1 MDDDFIRVLIIAGIT
16 IGFIVLFVWLTSRAK
31 RRIVKAVAQTQEA
44 LKLTPIVS
52 THPLLDSVWCAARG
66 KVSGLTIR
74 IFGGR
79 SRRGRD
85 AGVAEGTRAIDKA
98 FVMIIVSLPNIIPF
112 RFNIQ
117 RRLALSTPHFGT
129 SYAEFDKFI
138 EVITD
143 NEKKALTLLNN
154 EQLRAAIVS
163 FVKSTANAFITSSE
177 VIIKVSSDKQV
188 LAAAKEAVNLALML
202 KNQIET
208 IH

>member
-1 MDDDFIRVLIIAGIT
+1 MDDDFTRAVVIAGIF
-16 IGFIVLFVWLTSRAK
+16 IGFIVLFVWMTSRTK
-31 RRIVKAVAQTQEA
+31 RRIVNAVARAQEA

-52 THPLLDSVWCAARG
+52 THPQLDVVWCATRG
-66 KVSGLTIR
+66 QVSGLTIR

-79 SRRGRD
+79 SRSGRN

-117 RRLALSTPHFGT
+117 RRLALSAPHFGT

-143 NEKKALTLLNN
+143 NEKKALTLLSN
-154 EQLRAAIVS
+154 EQLRTAIVS
-163 FVKSTANAFITSSE
+163 FIKSTANAFITSSE

-188 LAAAKEAVNLALML
+188 LPAAKEAVNLALML
-202 KNQIET
+202 KNQIGT
-208 IH
+208 IQ